1 MTDDTFRLGVYIL
14 WAVGSVL
21 VWGRVFLL
29 EYRRYDELPAYERR
43 RMANGRTSLA
53 AVRSRVFRE
62 LVSDFALFLVALA
75 SAVSLIILV
84 IGPEMS
90 GPRGFALALALGA
103 FLGAGIVRL
112 R

>member
-21 VWGRVFLL
+21 VWGRVFMI
-29 EYRRYDELPAYERR
+29 EYQRYDGLPATERR
-43 RMANGRTSLA
+43 RTVNTRSSLSVIRHRA
-53 AVRSRVFRE
+53 FRE

-75 SAVSLIILV
+75 SAISLLILV
-84 IGPEMS
+84 LGPEMS